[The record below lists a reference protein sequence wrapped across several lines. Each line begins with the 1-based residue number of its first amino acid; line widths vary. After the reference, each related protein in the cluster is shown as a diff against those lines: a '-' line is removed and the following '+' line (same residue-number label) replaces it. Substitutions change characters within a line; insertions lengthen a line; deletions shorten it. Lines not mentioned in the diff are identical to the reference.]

1 MIPCGPN
8 KDHASRFFVTR
19 HLSLVTIMSS
29 ESLISPQLDAFYTQ
43 SSEEDRLSIG
53 LGPWEFERNKELIQ
67 RYLPQGKAT
76 IVDVGGG
83 TGKYSEWLAVMGH
96 DVRMI
101 DPVQKHVSLAHKR
114 SRKLSNPFQV
124 ILGES
129 RHLEIPDD
137 TADLVILHGPL
148 YHLQQR
154 EERIGAILEAKRITK
169 PGGVILGFAIS
180 YTASTLV
187 ALLQGIIHEERIFGM
202 CLSELSTGQHTAPGN
217 MPGILAEAWYHRP
230 EELRSEF
237 EEANLVDLE
246 MMAVEGIIWLDKN
259 WFTSRADQSKFD
271 HLLSIAR
278 LTEKDPN
285 LISFSPHMMIA
296 GRKQRLKA
304 QGSRNK

>member
-1 MIPCGPN
+1 MRELIEWTWSDSE
-8 KDHASRFFVTR
+8 DHASRFFVT
-19 HLSLVTIMSS
+19 HHSSLITLMSK
-29 ESLISPQLDAFYTQ
+29 EPLISPQLDAFYNQ
-43 SSEEDRLSIG
+43 SSEEDRLLIG
-53 LGPWEFERNKELIQ
+53 LGPLEFERNKELIQ
-67 RYLPQGKAT
+67 RFLPVSPGT

-83 TGKYSEWLAVMGH
+83 TGKYSEWLAEMGH

-101 DPVQKHVSLAHKR
+101 DPLQKHVSLAQKR
-114 SRKLSNPFQV
+114 SKKLSHPFQV
-124 ILGES
+124 LLGES
-129 RHLEIPDD
+129 RHLEIPDN

-154 EERIGAILEAKRITK
+154 KERIRAILEAKRITK
-169 PGGVILGFAIS
+169 LTGVILGFAIS

-187 ALLQGIIHEERIFGM
+187 ALMQGLIHDQKILDM
-202 CLSELSTGQHTAPGN
+202 CLSELTSGKHEAPEN

-237 EEANLVDLE
+237 EEANLINLE

-259 WFTSRADQSKFD
+259 WFTSRADQEKFKN
-271 HLLSIAR
+271 LLNIAK

-296 GRKQRLKA
+296 AKLR
-304 QGSRNK
+304 